1 MSEGCCQ
8 AAAITDTVT
17 ASICTLVQQE
27 KHDLLAKPS
36 VLLLWSHVGV
46 TSVGIQPQWVVHSR
60 VRECGLEML
69 EKKNRDTKKKRQR
82 SRARSTTQ

>member
-1 MSEGCCQ
+1 MTEGCCQ

-17 ASICTLVQQE
+17 ALICTLVQQE

-46 TSVGIQPQWVVHSR
+46 TCVGVQLWIRNVRKKKKEIQ
-60 VRECGLEML
+60 
-69 EKKNRDTKKKRQR
+69 KKKRQR
-82 SRARSTTQ
+82 IEPGVQYSEY

>member
-1 MSEGCCQ
+1 MTEGCCQ

-17 ASICTLVQQE
+17 ALICTLVQQE

-46 TSVGIQPQWVVHSR
+46 ICVGVQLWIRNVRKKKKTEIQ
-60 VRECGLEML
+60 
-69 EKKNRDTKKKRQR
+69 KKKRQR
-82 SRARSTTQ
+82 LEPGVQPSEY